1 MKPRSVIPMQ
11 VAKFGTIALSAV
23 FCAVGLLMMAVP
35 EKMLPAWVDFF
46 GVAMMMFGV
55 IKLVGYFSKDLYR
68 LAFQYDL
75 PFGILMIALGFITT
89 VKSDSVLYFLCI
101 ALGISILADGLFK
114 MQIAIDAKRFGIGA
128 WWLIVVLAAAA
139 GAIGLLLV
147 FRPAESLRVMTILL
161 GASLLADGILNM
173 CVAISTVKIIRHQM
187 PDDIG
192 MPDVI
197 DAAND

>member
-23 FCAVGLLMMAVP
+23 FCAVGLLMIAVP

>member
-23 FCAVGLLMMAVP
+23 FCAVGLLMIAVP

-46 GVAMMMFGV
+46 GVAMMIFGV

-192 MPDVI
+192 MLDVI
-197 DAAND
+197 DAEE

>member
-23 FCAVGLLMMAVP
+23 FCAVGLLMIAVP

-55 IKLVGYFSKDLYR
+55 SKRVGYFSKDLYR

>member
-23 FCAVGLLMMAVP
+23 FCAVGLLMIAVP

-46 GVAMMMFGV
+46 GVAMMIFGV

-101 ALGISILADGLFK
+101 SLGISILADGLFK

-197 DAAND
+197 DAAE

>member
-23 FCAVGLLMMAVP
+23 FCTAGILMMAAP
-35 EKMLPAWVDFF
+35 ESVLPAWVDFF
-46 GVAMMMFGV
+46 GVSMMLFGV

-75 PFGILMIALGFITT
+75 QFGILMISLGFITT

-101 ALGISILADGLFK
+101 ALSISILADGLFK

-128 WWLIVVLAAAA
+128 WWLIVALAVVA
-139 GAIGLLLV
+139 GAVGLLLV
-147 FRPAESLRVMTILL
+147 FRPAESLRVMTVLL
-161 GASLLADGILNM
+161 GSALLADGILNM
-173 CVAISTVKIIRHQM
+173 CVAISTVKIIHHQM

-192 MPDVI
+192 RPDVI
-197 DAAND
+197 DAAK

>member
-23 FCAVGLLMMAVP
+23 FCAVGLLMIAVP

-46 GVAMMMFGV
+46 GVAMMIFGV

-192 MPDVI
+192 MLDVI
-197 DAAND
+197 DAAE

>member
-23 FCAVGLLMMAVP
+23 FCTAGILMMAAP
-35 EKMLPAWVDFF
+35 ESVLPAWVDFF
-46 GVAMMMFGV
+46 GVSMMLFGV

-75 PFGILMIALGFITT
+75 QFGILMISLGFITT

-128 WWLIVVLAAAA
+128 WWLIVALAVVA
-139 GAIGLLLV
+139 GAVGLLLV
-147 FRPAESLRVMTILL
+147 FRPAESLRVMTVLL
-161 GASLLADGILNM
+161 GSALLADGILNM
-173 CVAISTVKIIRHQM
+173 CVAISTVKIIHHQM

-192 MPDVI
+192 RPDVI
-197 DAAND
+197 DAAK

>member
-23 FCAVGLLMMAVP
+23 FCAVGLLMIAVP

-46 GVAMMMFGV
+46 GVAMMIFGV

-197 DAAND
+197 DAAE